1 MTKVRDV
8 LKHVSFS
15 TLTKLVDRPDRFLRE
30 KCFGIK
36 DLPTLAMVV
45 GTALHAG
52 AQVAIDDST
61 ADMEKV
67 ALTKLEDELQA
78 LGGIDAIVEEDG
90 AEKYEKAIKEVGK
103 ACKNFLAALPSL
115 PLVPVSTEQK
125 VETETSEYGIP
136 SLGYLDLDCGDVIV
150 DWKFVKTLTKEGAV
164 KPRYDQ
170 QAWFYRD
177 LKAAQGIKVDKAF
190 FIEIKRAESKNG
202 AQNFFVYEV
211 TFDETSPSYAI
222 YRAFVEEAKLAL
234 DMDVRLL
241 AGRTSGTRSFLAKDA
256 QQAASALMEEK
267 ALMDKFLAS
276 GASAATDTGKEQED
290 DGYDF

>member
-1 MTKVRDV
+1 MKVRDV

-52 AQVAIDDST
+52 AQAAVEDASV
-61 ADMEKV
+61 DMEKV
-67 ALTKLEDELQA
+67 ALTKLEDELQS

-115 PLVPVSTEQK
+115 PLVPVTAEAK
-125 VETETSEYGIP
+125 VETDVSEYGIP

-150 DWKFVKTLTKEGAV
+150 DWKFVKTLTKEGVV

-177 LKAAQGIKVDKAF
+177 LKAAQGIKIDKALF
-190 FIEIKRAESKNG
+190 VEVKRAESKNG
-202 AQNFFVYEV
+202 APNFFVYEV
-211 TFDETSPSYAI
+211 AFDETSPSYAT
-222 YRAFVEEAKLAL
+222 YRMFVEEAKLLL
-234 DMDVRLL
+234 DADVRLL
-241 AGRTSGTRSFLAKDA
+241 AGKTSGTRSFLANDA
-256 QQAASALMEEK
+256 QQAQEALMEEK
-267 ALMDKFLAS
+267 ALLEKFLAS
-276 GASAATDTGKEQED
+276 GSAPAAADAKEVED